1 MKILCFSDPHQLV
14 KDTFPSF
21 KLAPSK
27 SRQIL
32 PGLAYAVTT
41 SVGAVSHLKLWHSYI
56 CVIINL
62 LWGIIFFLPFHNHF
76 QFCETKD
83 LALLQGQENENKS
96 KQQHQ
101 NLAGSMLL
109 VRRVGERRI
118 QLLHRAYICGYICGQ
133 NIYGYNM
140 WLEMTTLF
148 SLAWPIFGS

>member
-62 LWGIIFFLPFHNHF
+62 LWGIIFFFHSTTTSSSVKPKTWLCCKAKKMKTK
-76 QFCETKD
+76 QIKTTTTPKPSRIYASCEESRGKKD
-83 LALLQGQENENKS
+83 VVVTQS
-96 KQQHQ
+96 
-101 NLAGSMLL
+101 
-109 VRRVGERRI
+109 
-118 QLLHRAYICGYICGQ
+118 
-133 NIYGYNM
+133 IYMWLYM